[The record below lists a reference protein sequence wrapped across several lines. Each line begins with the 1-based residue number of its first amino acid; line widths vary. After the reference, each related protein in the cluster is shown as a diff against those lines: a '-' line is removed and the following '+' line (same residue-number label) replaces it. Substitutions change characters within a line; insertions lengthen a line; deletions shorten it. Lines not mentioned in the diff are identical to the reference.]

1 MTCPLCGA
9 RKGRRQCPALG
20 QSICSTC
27 CGTKRLHEIRCPSNC
42 VYLTAAREHPSAQL
56 MRQQQEDMALLAHAT
71 RDLSHSQSRLFVAI
85 NAFFAR
91 YQPPDIH
98 TVIDQDVAEAAAA
111 LASTFETAA
120 RGVIY
125 EHRPTSRQA
134 ERLTSGLKAVLD
146 ETDPNGGT
154 ALQRDAALVLRRIEE
169 AIGARHAAH
178 PGEPRDY
185 LEVLGRIFS
194 SHRDAATPDAARP
207 GSRLI
212 VP

>member
-1 MTCPLCGA
+1 
-9 RKGRRQCPALG
+9 
-20 QSICSTC
+20 
-27 CGTKRLHEIRCPSNC
+27 
-42 VYLTAAREHPSAQL
+42 LTAAREHPSAQL
-56 MRQQQEDMALLAHAT
+56 VRQQQEDVAVLAHAT
-71 RDLSHSQSRLFVAI
+71 RDLSESQSRLFVAI
-85 NAFFAR
+85 NAFFAQ

-98 TVIDQDVAEAAAA
+98 TVIDQDVVEAAAA

-134 ERLTSGLKAVLD
+134 ERLTSGLKALLD
-146 ETDPNGGT
+146 ETDRNGGT
-154 ALQRDAALVLRRIEE
+154 ALQRDAALVLRRVEE
-169 AIGARHAAH
+169 AIGVRRAAH

-194 SHRDAATPDAARP
+194 SRRDAGAQDVAPS